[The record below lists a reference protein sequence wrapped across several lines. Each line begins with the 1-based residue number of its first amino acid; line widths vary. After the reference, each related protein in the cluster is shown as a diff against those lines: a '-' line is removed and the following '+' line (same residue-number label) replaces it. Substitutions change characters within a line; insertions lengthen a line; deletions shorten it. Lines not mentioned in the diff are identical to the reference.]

1 MNTDSNNELPVY
13 EKYKQLFIKI
23 ISTDSTVT
31 SIENDKVKCKV
42 LTCNKIVKKTEMR
55 IHIGI
60 HIAKKEIE
68 ITSNL
73 CGLCGDTKCAISL
86 VITSGVG
93 AYCNYGPS
101 SNCSHFIKFNIGS
114 CLKSKCTNRP
124 VVCNECKCC
133 YWSYNLLTH
142 YNEAHKSIICPI
154 VTSSNEFNLL
164 EKL

>member
-1 MNTDSNNELPVY
+1 MNTDSNNEITNCL
-13 EKYKQLFIKI
+13 KCNKKF
-23 ISTDSTVT
+23 
-31 SIENDKVKCKV
+31 IENGKYLSGWNKHNVQIHLDKCKEV
-42 LTCNKIVKKTEMR
+42 NINLMKKINFFCV
-55 IHIGI
+55 
-60 HIAKKEIE
+60 
-68 ITSNL
+68 S
-73 CGLCGDTKCAISL
+73 
-86 VITSGVG
+86 